1 MRVVF
6 NDGLN
11 KMLGIYNENGVINV
25 QALSQIKQYD
35 YFNLTAAGRVLSL
48 DIHFEVIQNIM
59 K

>member
-11 KMLGIYNENGVINV
+11 KMNGIYNENGVINV

-35 YFNLTAAGRVLSL
+35 YFNLTAAGRVQSL
-48 DIHFEVIQNIM
+48 DIHFEVI
-59 K
+59 